1 MVISVKL
8 KIVLITI
15 LSFINKHNKHNIQV
29 ELFTAENKEGEL
41 REQPK
46 ISSTN
51 S

>member
-1 MVISVKL
+1 MANKEDNIKKGN
-8 KIVLITI
+8 KILPEIV
-15 LSFINKHNKHNIQV
+15 NKHNIKIN
-29 ELFTAENKEGEL
+29 LFTAENKEGEL

>member
-15 LSFINKHNKHNIQV
+15 LSFINKHNIQV